1 MSPNKSEVLHEKIEE
16 LLKTCHI
23 QESISPCAV
32 PALHTPKKDGSWRM
46 CVVSRAINKIT
57 VRYRFPISCL
67 DNSLDQL
74 AKARLFSKID
84 LRNGYH
90 QIRIKPSDEWKTV
103 FKTKDGLAFMGK
115 FVVVYFDDIL
125 IYIQTEE
132 EHLGHLRKVMK
143 ALANNDLFVNLK
155 KCTFLMVFLRKE
167 RFPVGTYSKL
177 QPKINDN
184 DYVVDLPN
192 TMSISKTFNVLGIY
206 EFHSVDVNEGK
217 HSRTSSFKERRND
230 DDMI

>member
-1 MSPNKSEVLHEKIEE
+1 MSPNKSEVLLEKIEE

-57 VRYRFPISCL
+57 VSFPISRL

-167 RFPVGTYSKL
+167 LFPVGTYSKL
-177 QPKINDN
+177 QPKKYD
-184 DYVVDLPN
+184 
-192 TMSISKTFNVLGIY
+192 IY
-206 EFHSVDVNEGK
+206 EFHSEDVNEGK
-217 HSRTSSFKERRND
+217 HSRKSSSKERGND
-230 DDMI
+230 DDMIQELADEYMDHLEHGKSKGTAKNK